1 MRQEIKRIADQYVAD
16 IDRAVRVN
24 KTSEI
29 VELYRF
35 QADRDRNRIE
45 VIRDIQWAIDQEVWC
60 EIVNRPT
67 FRSDAAGWV
76 IA

>member
-1 MRQEIKRIADQYVAD
+1 MRKEIKAVADQYVAD

-24 KTSEI
+24 KTSTI

-35 QADRDRNRIE
+35 QADRNRNRIE
-45 VIRDIQWAIDQEVWC
+45 VIRAVQCAIDQEVWC
-60 EIVNRPT
+60 EIVNRPD

-76 IA
+76 VA